1 MSKNSN
7 IPAES
12 DTRKTGAREI
22 VQSFRCKLNQRND
35 GQWEGRYAEFPGI
48 WYVGASPE
56 EARHKLEI
64 ALELVVEHLGDQLR
78 YENPSA
84 VRDKQLNIRFT
95 AYEMRMIR
103 AAADIEG
110 EAGAS
115 SFIHDMAVRK
125 ACEVIANGPTN
136 QHHDAR

>member
-1 MSKNSN
+1 MSKESN
-7 IPAES
+7 TPAASENQE
-12 DTRKTGAREI
+12 TGAREI
-22 VQSFRCKLNQRND
+22 VQSFRCNLNQRSD

-64 ALELVVEHLGDQLR
+64 ALELVVEHLGEQLR
-78 YENPSA
+78 DENPST

-95 AYEMRMIR
+95 AYEMRMIK
-103 AAADIEG
+103 AAADIEDA
-110 EAGAS
+110 AGAS

-125 ACEVIANGPTN
+125 ACEVIANGPN
-136 QHHDAR
+136 NRNNDAR